1 MAIIWTII
9 TSKEAQRIKGGI
21 HAFLVPL
28 FISFYGL
35 FYAIEYILAV
45 GVIYNFVFSDREEAR
60 NSFNLIAILSVVAL
74 LVINAMAPVGGIM
87 PLNFHT
93 TFHPVLFS

>member
-1 MAIIWTII
+1 MATR
-9 TSKEAQRIKGGI
+9 TKNPSSREKAQDMSSKEAQRIKGGI

-28 FISFYGL
+28 FISYYGL

-45 GVIYNFVFSDREEAR
+45 GVIYNFVFSDREGAR

-74 LVINAMAPVGGIM
+74 FVVSVMAPVGGGM
-87 PLNFHT
+87 
-93 TFHPVLFS
+93 